1 MYDVIII
8 GMGCAGM
15 SAGIYAKN
23 SGLKALILESK
34 YPGGILNKVNIVDN
48 YLGFNNITGPELV
61 DKMYNHIKDNEVEYK
76 FEKVLNIKMNEEYK
90 EITTTKNIY
99 KSKALIFAGG
109 RKARNTNLE
118 SEKKFKGKGISYCAI
133 CDGRLFKDKDI
144 VVLGGGSSAFEEA
157 MYLSKIVKSIK
168 ILIKN
173 EISALDELVSTAENI
188 NNIEIIK
195 GVYVT
200 EFKGEDTLKSVKLNT
215 NEEIKCEGA
224 FIYYG
229 YDADSEYLRELGILD
244 EKGYIIV
251 DKSMRTKVPYI
262 YACGDIIKKEL
273 YQVATAVAEGSIAAV
288 SARKDIK

>member
-23 SGLKALILESK
+23 SGLKTLILEST

-48 YLGFNNITGPELV
+48 YLGFNDITGPDLV
-61 DKMYNHIKDNEVEYK
+61 EKMYAHVKNNGVEYK
-76 FEKVLNIKMNEEYK
+76 FERVLNIKSTDEYK

-118 SEKKFKGKGISYCAI
+118 SEEKFKGKGISYCAI
-133 CDGRLFKDKDI
+133 CDAHLFKDKDI
-144 VVLGGGSSAFEEA
+144 VVLGAGSSAFEEA
-157 MYLSKIVKSIK
+157 IYLSKVVKSIK
-168 ILIKN
+168 ILVKN
-173 EISALDELVSTAENI
+173 EISALDELVEVAENI
-188 NNIEIIK
+188 DNIEIIK

-200 EFKGEDTLKSVKLNT
+200 EFKGKDTLESVKLNT

-224 FIYYG
+224 FVYYG
-229 YDADSEYLRELGILD
+229 YDADTAYLKELGILD
-244 EKGYIIV
+244 ERGYIIV
-251 DKSMRTKVPYI
+251 DSSMRTKVPYI
-262 YACGDIIKKEL
+262 YACGDTIKKEL

>member
-8 GMGCAGM
+8 GIGCAGM

-23 SGLKALILESK
+23 SGLKTLILEST

-48 YLGFNNITGPELV
+48 YLGFNDITGPDLV
-61 DKMYNHIKDNEVEYK
+61 EKMYAHVKNNGVEYK
-76 FEKVLNIKMNEEYK
+76 FERILNIKSTDEYK

-118 SEKKFKGKGISYCAI
+118 SEEKFKGKGISYCAI
-133 CDGRLFKDKDI
+133 CDAHLFKDKDI
-144 VVLGGGSSAFEEA
+144 VVLGAGSSAFEEA
-157 MYLSKIVKSIK
+157 IYLSKVVKSIK
-168 ILIKN
+168 ILVKN
-173 EISALDELVSTAENI
+173 EISALDELV
-188 NNIEIIK
+188 EIIK

-200 EFKGEDTLKSVKLNT
+200 EFKGKDTLESVKLNT

-224 FIYYG
+224 FVYYG
-229 YDADSEYLRELGILD
+229 YDADTAYLKELGILD
-244 EKGYIIV
+244 ERGYIIV
-251 DKSMRTKVPYI
+251 DSSMRTKVPYI
-262 YACGDIIKKEL
+262 YACGDTIKKEL

>member
-23 SGLKALILESK
+23 SGLKALILEST

-48 YLGFNNITGPELV
+48 YLGFNDITGPDLV
-61 DKMYNHIKDNEVEYK
+61 EKMYDHVKNNGVEYK
-76 FEKVLNIKMNEEYK
+76 FERVLNIKSTDEYK

-118 SEKKFKGKGISYCAI
+118 SEEKFKGKGISYCAI
-133 CDGRLFKDKDI
+133 CDAPLFKDKDI
-144 VVLGGGSSAFEEA
+144 VVLGAGSSAFEEA
-157 MYLSKIVKSIK
+157 IYLSKVVKSIK
-168 ILIKN
+168 ILVKN
-173 EISALDELVSTAENI
+173 EISALDELVETAENI
-188 NNIEIIK
+188 DNIEIIK

-200 EFKGEDTLKSVKLNT
+200 EFIGKDTLESVKLNT

-224 FIYYG
+224 FVYYG
-229 YDADSEYLRELGILD
+229 YDADTAYLKELGILD
-244 EKGYIIV
+244 ERGYIIV
-251 DKSMRTKVPYI
+251 DSSMRTKVPYI
-262 YACGDIIKKEL
+262 YACGDTIKKEL

>member
-23 SGLKALILESK
+23 SGLKALILEST

-48 YLGFNNITGPELV
+48 YLGFNDITGPDLV
-61 DKMYNHIKDNEVEYK
+61 EKMYAHVKDNGVEYK
-76 FEKVLNIKMNEEYK
+76 FERVLNIKSTDEYK
-90 EITTTKNIY
+90 EITTTKNVY

-118 SEKKFKGKGISYCAI
+118 SEEKFKGKGISYCAI
-133 CDGRLFKDKDI
+133 CDAPLFKDKDI
-144 VVLGGGSSAFEEA
+144 VVLGAGSSAFEEA
-157 MYLSKIVKSIK
+157 IYLSKVVKSIK
-168 ILIKN
+168 ILVKN
-173 EISALDELVSTAENI
+173 EISALDELVETAENI
-188 NNIEIIK
+188 DNIEIIK

-200 EFKGEDTLKSVKLNT
+200 EFKGKDTLESVKLNT

-224 FIYYG
+224 FVYYG
-229 YDADSEYLRELGILD
+229 YDADTAYLKELGILD
-244 EKGYIIV
+244 ERGYIIV
-251 DKSMRTKVPYI
+251 DSSMRTKVPYI
-262 YACGDIIKKEL
+262 YACGDTIKKEL

>member
-15 SAGIYAKN
+15 SAGIYSKN
-23 SGLKALILESK
+23 SGLKALILEST

-48 YLGFNNITGPELV
+48 YLGFNDITGPDLV
-61 DKMYNHIKDNEVEYK
+61 EKMYDHVKNNGVEYK
-76 FEKVLNIKMNEEYK
+76 FERVLNIKSTEEYK
-90 EITTTKNIY
+90 EITTTKNVY

-118 SEKKFKGKGISYCAI
+118 SEEKFKGKGISYCAI
-133 CDGRLFKDKDI
+133 CDAPLFKDKDI
-144 VVLGGGSSAFEEA
+144 VVLGAGSSAFEEA
-157 MYLSKIVKSIK
+157 IYLSKVVKSIK
-168 ILIKN
+168 ILVKN
-173 EISALDELVSTAENI
+173 EISALDELVETAENI
-188 NNIEIIK
+188 DNIEIIK

-200 EFKGEDTLKSVKLNT
+200 EFIGKDALESVKLNT

-224 FIYYG
+224 FVYYG
-229 YDADSEYLRELGILD
+229 YDADTAYLKELGILD
-244 EKGYIIV
+244 ERGYIIV
-251 DKSMRTKVPYI
+251 DSSMRTKIPYI
-262 YACGDIIKKEL
+262 YACGDTIKKEL